1 MTLSIDFTNMMATA
15 LPNGGISETEW
26 RDASKAFGAAH
37 ASVESL
43 RAAGT
48 LGFLNLPANQAA
60 LDATLAVAER
70 ARNRYDDVLLLGIGG
85 SALGPIALRTALRPP
100 A

>member
-26 RDASKAFGAAH
+26 RDAATAFEAAH

-43 RAAGT
+43 RASGT
-48 LGFLNLPANQAA
+48 LGFLGLPTNAPL
-60 LDATLAVAER
+60 LDATLAVAE
-70 ARNRYDDVLLLGIGG
+70 
-85 SALGPIALRTALRPP
+85 
-100 A
+100 